1 MADTKI
7 SALEAIST
15 IATDDVL
22 PIVDTSET
30 ATKNITVA
38 QLTGQF
44 NAPFLM
50 QSDSTDQAIAAT
62 NAAQVITF
70 DTDVYHSGITRTS
83 ASRFTIPTAGT
94 YLICFNGITSCPTTG
109 KIIEVWLRV
118 NGVDVAASNT
128 IYTYKGTNTTAIV
141 AVSFL
146 QTFTANQYFEFW
158 TWGDDTGCKWD
169 ATAAGVTP
177 TRPACPS
184 IIITCNRI
192 SN

>member
-1 MADTKI
+1 LADTKV
-7 SALEAIST
+7 SALAAIST

-30 ATKNITVA
+30 ATKKITIA
-38 QLTGQF
+38 QLQGQI
-44 NAPFLM
+44 NAPYLM
-50 QSDSTDQAIAAT
+50 QSDSTDQAIANTA
-62 NAAQVITF
+62 AAQVITF

-83 ASRFTIPTAGT
+83 SSRFTIPTAGT
-94 YLICFNGITSCPTTG
+94 YMICFSGICSGTLN
-109 KIIEVWLRV
+109 KYIEMWLRV
-118 NGVDVAASNT
+118 DGVDVASSNT
-128 IYTYKGTNTTAIV
+128 IYQFKTNGNVAVI
-141 AVSFL
+141 AVSFI

-158 TWGDDTGCKWD
+158 TWGDDVSSTWNS
-169 ATAAGVTP
+169 TAAGAAP